1 MRRRNLVSAATHSII
16 SSIQGMNNLLDLF
29 FTFMRIGGLT
39 FGGGYAMLPVL
50 QREVVEKRGWATN
63 EELMDYYAIGQCTPG
78 VIAINTATFVGNKRG
93 GVPGAVAATLGFV
106 FPSLVIISIIAA
118 FISNFADY
126 PIVRHAFAG
135 IRVCVFILILNA
147 TVRLS
152 RASIKDSFTLFV
164 FLLVLAGSTLIHV
177 SPVIFIVAAGIAGI
191 VAKVLLHIN
200 EEEAAR

>member
-1 MRRRNLVSAATHSII
+1 
-16 SSIQGMNNLLDLF
+16 MNNLLDLF

-191 VAKVLLHIN
+191 VAKVLLHRN